1 MEITLEEVEGCT
13 QVAHNEWQCI
23 WLLSTHI
30 FPRRKLPSSRVGICP
45 KTNTTMIWAI
55 KFCDAEFCYA
65 VRPSKVWEN
74 IIYGSK
80 YWTNPPKPG
89 ILICFKISN
98 LYSSVSFMISSCS
111 SNSTESSSQYSI
123 AFGKKN
129 HSHLLSFP
137 FLSFPF
143 LLVGQGD
150 LLFEIS
156 NRPCHLVYT
165 WQNILDFLASSTH
178 TWSQLARSEQG
189 HDHIWW
195 WESKYQDNKNNGR
208 QQ

>member
-137 FLSFPF
+137 FLSFSSCWPGR
-143 LLVGQGD
+143 LVVWDIQPAVSSG
-150 LLFEIS
+150 LHMTKYTWFSCFKHTHLEPIS
-156 NRPCHLVYT
+156 KKWARTRSHLVVRVK
-165 WQNILDFLASSTH
+165 IS
-178 TWSQLARSEQG
+178 
-189 HDHIWW
+189 
-195 WESKYQDNKNNGR
+195 R
-208 QQ
+208 QQK